1 MDNAVSMTFTNKV
14 SGSNLTKYAEK
25 LERLKKVMESMPK
38 NVNISADLT
47 KPLETTNKLLVN
59 LKKNMSS
66 FKRSTTSFLGNM
78 KKPITD
84 TSNAVQQLNNKIN
97 STGKVSNKVAKVFS
111 FNQLD
116 SAFKSIINK
125 ADKFLTTMFKFTSK
139 SADYVEN
146 LNLMN
151 VAFHRTE
158 DSISEANLEGI
169 KFVNTLSD
177 MYGLDESALTRTV
190 GNFKQLANAMGMAD
204 ELGTKLSK
212 TLTQMA
218 IDTSSLYNL
227 SFERSTQVLQSAL
240 AGLIILVWL
249 A

>member
-1 MDNAVSMTFTNKV
+1 MENAVSMTFTNKV

-38 NVNISADLT
+38 NVNIGTNLT

-59 LKKNMSS
+59 LNKNMSS
-66 FKRSTTSFLGNM
+66 FKRSTTSALGNM
-78 KKPITD
+78 KKPIND
-84 TSNAVQQLNNKIN
+84 TANAVQKLNNKISN
-97 STGKVSNKVAKVFS
+97 TGKVSSKVSKAFS
-111 FNQLD
+111 FNQLE
-116 SAFKSIINK
+116 SSFKSIIGK
-125 ADKFLTTMFKFTSK
+125 VDKFLTTMFKFTSK

-190 GNFKQLANAMGMAD
+190 GNFKQLANAMGIVD

-212 TLTQMA
+212 TLTQMS
-218 IDTSSLYNL
+218 IDISSLYNVN
-227 SFERSTQVLQSAL
+227 FEKAVQVLQSSI